1 MSLLKNVIISVL
13 GAKMARGRSPI
24 VAALIALLVSR
35 AMSGRADE
43 AKPAA
48 DGQPA
53 TPGADGLGGLIDR
66 FRQGGLEDLIK
77 SWIGTGP
84 NKPVSPNQLHQAL
97 GAETVDSLAAETGLP
112 RDDLLS
118 QLSRALP
125 EVIDKLTP
133 EGKLPKETDLL
144 PGPEEEVAER
154 R

>member
-1 MSLLKNVIISVL
+1 MIDGAAHGFWGKSSRISSVKWL
-13 GAKMARGRSPI
+13 TNI
-24 VAALIALLVSR
+24 E
-35 AMSGRADE
+35 GRAGR
-43 AKPAA
+43 ARLYW
-48 DGQPA
+48 A
-53 TPGADGLGGLIDR
+53 TDGLGGLIDR
-66 FRQGGLEDLIK
+66 FRQGGLEDIIQ

-97 GAETVDSLAAETGLP
+97 GAQTVDSLSVETGLP
-112 RDDLLS
+112 RDDLLA